1 MGPFVLLSDGS
12 SIPVFAMRL
21 KDSSRFTVF
30 DLSRQ
35 LRMRGWQV
43 PAYTLP
49 EDATELAVL
58 RLVIREGFSRDMAD
72 LLLKDLKQAVTD
84 LEQTPPAQKS
94 QDDGQGPVKVA

>member
-1 MGPFVLLSDGS
+1 M
-12 SIPVFAMRL
+12 
-21 KDSSRFTVF
+21 
-30 DLSRQ
+30 
-35 LRMRGWQV
+35 

-94 QDDGQGPVKVA
+94 QDDGHFHHN